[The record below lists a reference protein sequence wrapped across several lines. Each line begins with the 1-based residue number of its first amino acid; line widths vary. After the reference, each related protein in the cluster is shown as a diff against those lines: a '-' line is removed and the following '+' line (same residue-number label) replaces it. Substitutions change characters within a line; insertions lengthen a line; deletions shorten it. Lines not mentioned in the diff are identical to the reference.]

1 MGFKGVYI
9 AQTCFPDEDQAVCLL
24 NELSRKEKIK
34 MTIMIWL
41 VCRLEDVCDDELPD
55 KTEIKTDKSSPTVVF
70 LEDIPRHPKNDVL
83 PQKILDAM
91 YVDNV

>member
-1 MGFKGVYI
+1 
-9 AQTCFPDEDQAVCLL
+9 
-24 NELSRKEKIK
+24 
-34 MTIMIWL
+34 MTIKIWL
-41 VCRLEDVCDDELPD
+41 VFRLEDVCDDELPD

-91 YVDNV
+91 YVYNMSCDVTKRVFRVSDQVGHKQACTVTEDS